1 MSKIGLMLAATCLT
15 TGLAFAQQ
23 GGDYRLSN
31 PAAPETVPMPSP
43 PKPETRPTPGAA
55 ETISQQS
62 ADQIRTKELIGAKAV
77 HQDREVGKVDDLLVE
92 EKNAKVAGVVLS
104 VGGVFGVGDKLVAVP
119 WEQIDLVKGKDSKPT
134 LYITMTKEQLE
145 AAPYFEP
152 SKLEPSK
159 LDRQQAPRLN

>member
-1 MSKIGLMLAATCLT
+1 MSKAKIGLMLAASYLATS
-15 TGLAFAQQ
+15 LAFAQQ
-23 GGDYRLSN
+23 GGDYRLPNPN
-31 PAAPETVPMPSP
+31 PAAPESVPMPSAP
-43 PKPETRPTPGAA
+43 QSESESAPGAA

-92 EKNAKVAGVVLS
+92 EKDAKVTGVVLS
-104 VGGVFGVGDKLVAVP
+104 VGGVFGVGDKLVAIP

-152 SKLEPSK
+152 SKLDQK
-159 LDRQQAPRLN
+159 QAPRLN